1 MSQNNIQI
9 DKLTCE
15 QRQQFFLALFN
26 NEPSLLNVL
35 NTEQRQK
42 LYTALMTIDPSLK
55 SLNAHSTIY
64 GTTNEQACFKL
75 FLQIFR
81 NCCNCCVVVIHVFVS
96 VSKRISNESNQD
108 SGI

>member
-1 MSQNNIQI
+1 
-9 DKLTCE
+9 
-15 QRQQFFLALFN
+15 
-26 NEPSLLNVL
+26 
-35 NTEQRQK
+35 
-42 LYTALMTIDPSLK
+42 MTIDPSLK